1 MQKYS
6 IFNAVRIIFFFPQ
19 PKCSTAFLSRWR
31 SVDGND
37 DVCRSCD
44 PSYREASQPSYVSIS
59 AEEPPFEMSH
69 QSLTYNGPERD
80 GTFDFKVGAPHRTTN
95 TRHSNLRQ
103 PFAGLVKA
111 GAGELNIPCLHTLNS
126 AEEQMLCKLW
136 VQEVSS
142 LFARAL

>member
-1 MQKYS
+1 MQKSS
-6 IFNAVRIIFFFPQ
+6 IFNAVRFFFFCPQ

-44 PSYREASQPSYVSIS
+44 PSYREASQP
-59 AEEPPFEMSH
+59 PFEMSH

-80 GTFDFKVGAPHRTTN
+80 GTFDFKVGAPHRTTH
-95 TRHSNLRQ
+95 TRHGNLRQ

-126 AEEQMLCKLW
+126 AKEQKLFK
-136 VQEVSS
+136 
-142 LFARAL
+142 L